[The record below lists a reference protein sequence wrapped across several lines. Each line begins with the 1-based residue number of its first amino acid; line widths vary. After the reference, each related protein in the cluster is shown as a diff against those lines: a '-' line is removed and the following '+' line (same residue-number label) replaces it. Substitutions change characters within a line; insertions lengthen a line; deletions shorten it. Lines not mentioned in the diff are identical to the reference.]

1 MSYNNIKELQ
11 VNLISTVVL
20 TTSVFCIL
28 LSGCITSPGG
38 IAPSTVPITSKDTYT
53 VTKTDASA
61 SDGTV
66 TLIGIPLKTC
76 SSYDALLTAKENY
89 GADALINVTLENK
102 SYWITILPI
111 VTYYKI
117 TIRGDAIKF
126 NRGKAD

>member
-1 MSYNNIKELQ
+1 MKFIC
-11 VNLISTVVL
+11 TVIL
-20 TTSVFCIL
+20 TVSVFCIM
-28 LSGCITSPGG
+28 LSGCVTSPGG

-53 VTKTDASA
+53 ITKTDAAA

-66 TLIGIPLKTC
+66 TICGIPLKPC
-76 SSYDALLTAKENY
+76 SAYDALLTAKENY

-102 SYWITILPI
+102 SYWITGIPLI
-111 VTYYKI
+111 TYSKI